1 MDIYNE
7 SLGLNVPCHVGI
19 ILDGNGR
26 WAKKKHMPRNF
37 GHVQGSR
44 VLEQICDDADS
55 IGIKYLTVYVFS
67 TENWK
72 RSKLEVDG
80 LMKILRN
87 YLKDCIKRANKNNM
101 KVRIIGKKDGLDE
114 DIIKSI
120 AELENATVNNTGL
133 VFQVALNYGGRDE
146 MIRSMRRLAEDVS
159 EGKIMPD
166 DIDEQLFAS
175 YLDTAG
181 VPDPDL
187 IIRTSGESRISNFL
201 LWQCAYAEFDFP
213 EILWPDF
220 SKAAL
225 IEAIER
231 YNGRERRFGGV
242 KEDNDVSTN
251 N

>member
-1 MDIYNE
+1 MNIYNE
-7 SLGLNVPCHVGI
+7 KLGLDVPEHVGI

-37 GHVQGSR
+37 GHLQGSR
-44 VLEQICDDADS
+44 VLEQICDDADE

-72 RSKLEVDG
+72 RSAKEVDG

-101 KVRIIGKKDGLDE
+101 KVRILGKKERLDD

-120 AELENATVNNTGL
+120 EELERASADNTGL

-146 MIRSMRRLAEDVS
+146 IVRAVRKLAADVMEKGLDPAS
-159 EGKIMPD
+159 
-166 DIDEQLFAS
+166 IDEKVFEG

-187 IIRTSGESRISNFL
+187 IIRTSGEKRISNFL
-201 LWQCAYAEFDFP
+201 MWQSAYSEFDFP

-220 SKAAL
+220 NKNRL
-225 IEAIER
+225 IEAVER
-231 YNGRERRFGGV
+231 YNKRDRRFGGA
-242 KEDNDVSTN
+242 EEE
-251 N
+251 